1 MEANVTTKT
10 VEKVVETVVVETEE
24 VVTMTM
30 TRREAEVIRSVLYLA
45 EFDWDGSQD
54 DDPHAQSMDDVFKI
68 RYELGSAL
76 GWNDPMFV
84 VDTERHP
91 RRETVY
97 IKLR

>member
-10 VEKVVETVVVETEE
+10 VEKVVLETEE
-24 VVTMTM
+24 VFNLTM

-45 EFDWDGSQD
+45 EFDYSNRY
-54 DDPHAQSMDDVFKI
+54 DPQLQSMEDLSHI
-68 RYELGSAL
+68 RRSLGLAL

-84 VDTERHP
+84 VDTNQRQH
-91 RRETVY
+91 RETVY